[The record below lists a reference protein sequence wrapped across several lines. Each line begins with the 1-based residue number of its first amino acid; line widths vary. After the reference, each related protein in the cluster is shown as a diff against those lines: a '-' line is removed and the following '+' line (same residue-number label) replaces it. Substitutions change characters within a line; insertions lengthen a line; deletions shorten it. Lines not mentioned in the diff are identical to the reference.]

1 MGENNIEVLCQARA
15 MDKDGKITAL
25 QYCRCADDE
34 NNVEYG
40 YRFVC
45 CDPGGDVIGET
56 ERFVLPSLSTALKLI
71 NEATKSGWSLNNI
84 ENDDMKIID
93 DN

>member
-25 QYCRCADDE
+25 QYCRYTDDE

-40 YRFVC
+40 YRFVY
-45 CDPGGDVIGET
+45 CDRSGNMLGDAA
-56 ERFVLPSLSTALKLI
+56 RFRLPSLSTALKLI
-71 NEATKSGWSLNNI
+71 NEATKAGWSLNNI

-93 DN
+93 